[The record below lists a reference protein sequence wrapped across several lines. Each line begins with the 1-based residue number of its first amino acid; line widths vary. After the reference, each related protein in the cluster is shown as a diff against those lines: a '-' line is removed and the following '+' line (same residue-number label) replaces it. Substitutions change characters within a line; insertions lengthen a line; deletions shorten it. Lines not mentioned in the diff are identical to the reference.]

1 MVVWLCCV
9 VDDVG
14 VVGIGV
20 VVIVCVV
27 VVVVGDVVVVVVSV
41 FVVECF
47 VVVVS
52 FSGVVVG
59 AGVRSSAKKK
69 VRRNW
74 SKFYFKQLEDTST
87 ILYKI
92 FS

>member
-1 MVVWLCCV
+1 M

-14 VVGIGV
+14 VVGVGV

-27 VVVVGDVVVVVVSV
+27 VVVVGDVVGVVVVVSV